1 MAKNGYKVFDSDLHI
16 MEPVDLWQRY
26 MDSRYR
32 DQAPMGLNRHATDLQ
47 MVHPDGRP
55 WGISSEFVATAP
67 PVGITQSA
75 AKDSERYGPYAARGW
90 SAEAQIDAM
99 DAEGVDV
106 AVIYPTRGLHA
117 VDEPDMDP
125 GLAAAVARAY
135 NDWLY
140 DFCQVDP
147 NRLLGSGMISAYDV
161 DDAVAEARRAV
172 QELGFRGVFL
182 RPNIV
187 NGRNWH
193 DLYYEPL
200 WATLEELNVPLG
212 FHEGIGTRLPEVGS
226 IFGSNFM
233 LRHTFCHSGEQML
246 ATASFCG
253 GGTFERHPNLRVAFL
268 EGNCSWLP
276 FLLYRLDEHWE
287 WRGETDAPELTMA
300 PSEYFKRQGYASAEA
315 DEEPV
320 KYVVDDLGSSNIL
333 FSTDFP
339 HSDSKFP
346 KSVER
351 FLELD
356 ISEEAKRKIL
366 WDNCIDLYHLE

>member
-1 MAKNGYKVFDSDLHI
+1 MAKNGFRVFDSDLHI
-16 MEPVDLWQRY
+16 MEPVDLWQKY
-26 MDSRYR
+26 MDSRYL
-32 DQAPMGLNRHATDLQ
+32 DQAPRGLNRHTTDLS
-47 MVHPDGRP
+47 MVHPDGRA
-55 WGISSEFVATAP
+55 WGIAPDFVAAP
-67 PVGITQSA
+67 RTGTTLA
-75 AKDSERYGPYAARGW
+75 ERKDNERYGPFAARGW

-140 DFCQVDP
+140 DFCQLDP
-147 NRLLGSGMISAYDV
+147 SRLLGSGMISAFDV
-161 DDAVAEARRAV
+161 NDAVAEARRAV
-172 QELGFRGVFL
+172 LELGFRGVFL

-187 NGRNWH
+187 NGLNWH

-200 WATLEELNVPLG
+200 WSTLEELNVPLG
-212 FHEGIGTRLPEVGS
+212 FHEGIGTSLPESGS

-253 GGTFERHPNLRVAFL
+253 GGIFERHPDLRVAFL

-287 WRGETDAPELTMA
+287 WRGEIDAPDLKMA

-320 KYVVDDLGSSNIL
+320 KYVVDDIGSANIL

-346 KSVER
+346 NSVER

-356 ISEEAKRKIL
+356 ISDEAKRKIL